1 MDLRD
6 YQTDAIDKLRDSLRA
21 GKTRPVV
28 QMPTGAGKTI
38 VAANIVRMALDKG
51 KRVVFCVPAISLIDQ
66 SVEKFERNGIPH
78 IGVIQAQHE
87 RTDRTAPVQV
97 CSIQTLARRALPEG
111 DLVIID
117 ECHLMFKF
125 YDIWMNLPEWQKV
138 PFIGLTATPWAKG
151 MGAQGRWD
159 DLIIGTTTEE
169 LIKLGHL
176 SDFKV
181 FAPAHPDLDGVK
193 IVAGDYKLDQLGQA
207 MDKAPL
213 VADIVSTW
221 LERGQDRSTLVFAVN
236 RAHAKHIQQQFQAA
250 GVTTAYLDA
259 YTDLEERNQIAKAFE
274 AGDVRVVCNVGVL
287 TTGVDWDVRC
297 IILARPTRSEILYT
311 QIIGRGLRTAEG
323 KDHCLILDHSDTTL
337 KLGFVTDISHDKLDD
352 GRVKSSP
359 KEKKAILPKE
369 CPKCAFLKPPKTK
382 VCPSC
387 GFEAIAVSDIDTE
400 EGELHE
406 ITRDGRVKVEKWPQ
420 EQKEYFYREL
430 LGYAELK
437 SYKKG
442 WAYHAYRARFS
453 VGPANS
459 FSGSPLRMIRPETAS
474 WIKSYNI
481 RKAKAREKAAGAKF
495 DARHPD

>member
-1 MDLRD
+1 MNLRD
-6 YQTDAIDKLRDSLRA
+6 YQTDAIDKLRDSLRQ

-51 KRVVFCVPAISLIDQ
+51 KRVLFCVPAISLIDQ
-66 SVEKFERNGIPH
+66 SAEKFERNGIDH

-87 RTDRTAPVQV
+87 RTDRSAPVQV
-97 CSIQTLARRALPEG
+97 CSIQTLARRDIPAA

-117 ECHLMFKF
+117 ECHQMFKF
-125 YDIWMNLPEWQKV
+125 YDTWMNLPEWKRI

-181 FAPAHPDLDGVK
+181 YAPAHPDLDGVK
-193 IVAGDYKLDQLGQA
+193 IVAGDYKIDQLGAA

-221 LERGQDRSTLVFAVN
+221 LERGQNRPTLVFAVN
-236 RAHAKHIQQQFQAA
+236 RAHAKHIEQQFQAA
-250 GVTTAYLDA
+250 GVSTAYLDA

-274 AGDVRVVCNVGVL
+274 NGDVRVVCNVGVL

-297 IILARPTRSEILYT
+297 IVLARPTRSEILYT

-323 KDHCLILDHSDTTL
+323 KDHCLILDHSDTTI

-352 GRVKSSP
+352 GRHKAGP
-359 KEKKAILPKE
+359 KEKKQLLPKE
-369 CPKCAFLKPPKTK
+369 CPSCAFLKPPKTK
-382 VCPSC
+382 VCPAC
-387 GFEAIAVSDIDTE
+387 GFEAKPTSGVDTE

-406 ITRDGRVKVEKWPQ
+406 LTRDGRVKVEKWSI
-420 EQKEYFYREL
+420 EQKQKFYNEL
-430 LGYAELK
+430 LGHAHLRG
-437 SYKKG
+437 YKKG
-442 WAYHAYRARFS
+442 WAYHAYKAKFG

-459 FSGSPLRMIRPETAS
+459 FNEQPHILIRAETES
-474 WIKSYNI
+474 WIRHYNI
-481 RKAKAREKAAGAKF
+481 KKAKAREKAAGARF
-495 DARHPD
+495 DARHPG

>member
-1 MDLRD
+1 MELRD
-6 YQTDAIDKLRDSLRA
+6 YQTDAIEKLRLSFRW
-21 GKTRPVV
+21 GKMRPVV

-51 KRVVFCVPAISLIDQ
+51 KRVLFCVPAISLIDQ
-66 SVEKFERNGIPH
+66 SVEKFERNGIYH

-87 RTDRTAPVQV
+87 RTDRSAPVQV
-97 CSIQTLARRALPEG
+97 CSIQTLARRNLPHA

-138 PFIGLTATPWAKG
+138 PFVGLTATPWAKG
-151 MGAQGRWD
+151 MGAENRWD

-181 FAPAHPDLDGVK
+181 YAPAHPDLDGVK

-221 LERGQDRSTLVFAVN
+221 LARGQDRPTLVFAVN
-236 RAHAKHIQQQFQAA
+236 RAHAKHIEKQFQEA

-259 YTDLEERNQIAKAFE
+259 FTDLEERNRIGKAFE

-297 IILARPTRSEILYT
+297 IVLARPTRSEILYT

-323 KDHCLILDHSDTTL
+323 KDHCLILDHSDTTI
-337 KLGFVTDISHDKLDD
+337 KLGFVTDIIHDSLDD
-352 GRVKSSP
+352 GRHRGAQ
-359 KEKKAILPKE
+359 KEKKQALPKE

-387 GFEAIAVSDIDTE
+387 GFEAKPVSDVETE

-406 ITRDGRVKVEKWPQ
+406 LTRDGRVKVENLTIDEKQRW
-420 EQKEYFYREL
+420 YSEL
-430 LGYAELK
+430 ILHAQLRGYK
-437 SYKKG
+437 RG
-442 WAYHAYRARFS
+442 WAYWAYKDKFK
-453 VGPANS
+453 VGPANQLHETPARS
-459 FSGSPLRMIRPETAS
+459 LSPEVQS
-474 WIKSYNI
+474 WITARNI
-481 RKAKAREKAAGAKF
+481 RKAKAREKAAGARF

>member
-1 MDLRD
+1 MNLRD
-6 YQTDAIDKLRDSLRA
+6 YQTDAIDKLRDSLRY

-51 KRVVFCVPAISLIDQ
+51 KRVLFCVPAISLIDQ
-66 SVEKFERNGIPH
+66 SVEKFERNDIPH

-97 CSIQTLARRALPEG
+97 CSVQTLARRDIPSA

-125 YDIWMNLPEWQKV
+125 YDIWMNLPEWQKI

-151 MGAQGRWD
+151 MGAAGRWD
-159 DLIIGTTTEE
+159 DLIIGTTTDE

-181 FAPAHPDLDGVK
+181 YAPAHPDLDGVK
-193 IVAGDYKLDQLGQA
+193 IVAGDYKLDQLGAA

-221 LERGQDRSTLVFAVN
+221 LDRGQNRPTLVFAVN
-236 RAHAKHIQQQFQAA
+236 RAHAKHIEQQFTAA

-259 YTDLEERNQIAKAFE
+259 FTDLEERNRIGKAFE
-274 AGDVRVVCNVGVL
+274 NGDVRVVCNVGVL

-297 IILARPTRSEILYT
+297 IVLARPTRSEILYT

-323 KDHCLILDHSDTTL
+323 KDHCLILDHSDTTI

-352 GRVKSSP
+352 GTARRNAVERKQ
-359 KEKKAILPKE
+359 ALPKE
-369 CPKCAFLKPPKTK
+369 CPSCAFLKPPKTK
-382 VCPSC
+382 VCPAC
-387 GFEAIAVSDIDTE
+387 GFEAKPANGVETE

-406 ITRDGRVKVEKWPQ
+406 LTKDGRVKIEKWTM
-420 EQKEYFYREL
+420 EQKQKFYNEL
-430 LGYAELK
+430 LGYAHLRG
-437 SYKKG
+437 YKKG
-442 WAYHAYRARFS
+442 WAYHAYRGRFG
-453 VGPANS
+453 VGPANT
-459 FSGSPLRMIRPETAS
+459 FNEQPHIMIRAETES
-474 WIKSYNI
+474 WIRHYNI
-481 RKAKAREKAAGAKF
+481 RKAKAREKAAGARF
-495 DARHPD
+495 DARYPG